1 METLP
6 RSKLAGW
13 SPLTMLNPG
22 VSILTPAMHSLFW
35 GGGGVNKMHQ
45 GGGGHQDF
53 EKCGWRGVFSSLSYD
68 NQINLRVF
76 P

>member
-35 GGGGVNKMHQ
+35 GGGGVNKMHLGAGGVIKISKNA
-45 GGGGHQDF
+45 GGG
-53 EKCGWRGVFSSLSYD
+53 VFLAHYLM
-68 NQINLRVF
+68 IIKLI
-76 P
+76 